1 MVMKALVLQTQI
13 KLSDS
18 LKQSFNMFIIY
29 VSCTWL
35 YAQKNLKVNELG
47 EMEGRAEM
55 IFKLN
60 E

>member
-1 MVMKALVLQTQI
+1 MWVAHDFMHK
-13 KLSDS
+13 
-18 LKQSFNMFIIY
+18 
-29 VSCTWL
+29 
-35 YAQKNLKVNELG
+35 KNLKVNELG